1 MDTKNLT
8 RSKFGKLILKIL
20 AAGMESRFRYRFFPP
35 LNILNGADIV
45 PGQSVLELGCGTG
58 YFTVPTA
65 HLLGEQGSLTA
76 MDVLQ
81 ESVDHVSG
89 KVQEANLKNVRVIR
103 GNAMDTGLDAGSF
116 HTVLLF
122 GVIPAP
128 MIPLNRL
135 LPEIHRVLKAEGNLA
150 VWPHIPGWLPGAIL
164 KTGLFTFTSK
174 RNGVT
179 NFRRS

>member
-1 MDTKNLT
+1 MDTET
-8 RSKFGKLILKIL
+8 FARSKLGKLFIKIL
-20 AAGMESRFRYRFFPP
+20 AAGMESKFRYRFFPP
-35 LNILNGADIV
+35 LNILSGADIV

-58 YFTVPTA
+58 YFTIPA
-65 HLLGEQGSLTA
+65 AQLIGERGSLTA

-81 ESVDHVSG
+81 ESVDLVSR
-89 KVQEANLKNVRVIR
+89 KVQEANLNNVRVVQ
-103 GNAMDTGLDAGSF
+103 GNAMDTRLDAGSF

-128 MIPLNRL
+128 MVPLKRL

-150 VWPHIPGWLPGAIL
+150 VWPSIPCWLPQAIL
-164 KTGLFTFTSK
+164 HSGLFTLTSK